1 MNQIQKLFASLSLPQ
16 KIGLGVVVL
25 ALAAGIP
32 LFTKWQH
39 ESDFKPLFTN
49 MAPEDAAA
57 VVQKLKEGGIEHR
70 LTENGSTVLVAS
82 EKVDDA
88 RLELAG
94 AGLPKTGRIG
104 FELFDKTNL
113 GITDFGEKVNY
124 RRALEGEL
132 ERSIKAINTIETA
145 RVHITFPK
153 DSVFLDS
160 REPAKASVLV
170 KLRVGATLDPQNVV
184 AISNLVGSAVEG
196 LSPDAV
202 SVVDMRGTLLSK
214 RKRAGDGADSG
225 DALLDYRHQVE
236 KDLTAKVEG
245 TLEPLLGEA
254 RFRVGVS
261 ADCDISTSEQTDE
274 TFDPTR
280 SVMSTSQKTEDVSS
294 SGMPGGVPGTPS
306 NLPRSTIKPL
316 GAGGGSNGSSRRTE
330 SMAFETSR
338 SVRQVK
344 MPRGQIRRIS
354 AAVLLD
360 QDFVW
365 QGQGA
370 QRKHVLT
377 PPSPERIKAIHDI
390 VAGVL
395 GIQSERGDQVVI
407 ESLPFEQTLA
417 EEETA
422 NAAAAAANAKG
433 GKTPP
438 LPPYAK
444 LLADRRV
451 QICGGVAIL
460 LLLLAVVF
468 LLARG
473 KKKAQVELQQ
483 AAAAL
488 PPGSEGARAAIGDGT
503 QAGAGAAVGG
513 AAQIAGQE
521 QALHTGTG
529 PAGAAHAVA
538 GQAAAKQVVAAAL
551 AEPALELPIPRLA
564 LPEMDSATKILLHQ
578 IQDHVAK
585 DPAFAAGVIRGW
597 MEEE

>member
-1 MNQIQKLFASLSLPQ
+1 MDQIKKLFASLSMAQ
-16 KIGLGVVVL
+16 KIGLAAVL
-25 ALAAGIP
+25 LAIAAGVP
-32 LFTKWQH
+32 MFTRWEH
-39 ESDFKPLFTN
+39 ERDFKPLFTN

-57 VVQKLKEGGIEHR
+57 VVAKLKEGGVEHR
-70 LTENGSTVLVAS
+70 LTENGTTILVAS
-82 EKVDDA
+82 DKVNDA
-88 RLELAG
+88 RLDLAG
-94 AGLPKTGRIG
+94 AGLPKSGRIG

-113 GITDFGEKVNY
+113 GVTDFGEKVNY

-132 ERSIKAINTIETA
+132 ERTIKAITAIESA

-170 KLRVGATLDPQNVV
+170 NLRPGSSLQPQNVL
-184 AISNLVGSAVEG
+184 AISNLVGNAVEG

-202 SVVDMRGTLLSK
+202 AVVDTRGTLLSK
-214 RKRAGDGADSG
+214 RRKSGDGADSG

-236 KDLTAKVEG
+236 KDLTAKVET

-274 TFDPTR
+274 TYDPTR
-280 SVMSTSQKTEDVSS
+280 SVMSTSQKTEDVSNNAS
-294 SGMPGGVPGTPS
+294 LGGVPGTPS

-316 GAGGGSNGSSRRTE
+316 GASGGSSGNSRRTE
-330 SMAFETSR
+330 SMNFETSR
-338 SVRQVK
+338 SVHQVK
-344 MPRGQIRRIS
+344 IPRGNIRRIS

-377 PPSPERIKAIHDI
+377 PPTPERIKAIHDI

-395 GIQSERGDQVVI
+395 GIQTERGDQVVI

-417 EEETA
+417 QEETA
-422 NAAAAAANAKG
+422 LAATNEKP
-433 GKTPP
+433 GKSVPQSP
-438 LPPYAK
+438 FAK

-451 QICGGVAIL
+451 LIGAGVGGVL
-460 LLLLAVVF
+460 LIVLLVF
-468 LLARG
+468 LMMKS
-473 KKKAQVELQQ
+473 KKKAAKVELEQVAAL
-483 AAAAL
+483 AAAR
-488 PPGSEGARAAIGDGT
+488 EGAS
-503 QAGAGAAVGG
+503 GG
-513 AAQIAGQE
+513 AASESHQIAGATE
-521 QALHTGTG
+521 TAEDG
-529 PAGAAHAVA
+529 HAIP
-538 GQAAAKQVVAAAL
+538 AAK
-551 AEPALELPIPRLA
+551 PHLA
-564 LPEMDSATKILLHQ
+564 LPEMDSATKILLTQ
-578 IQDHVAK
+578 IQEHVAK

>member
-1 MNQIQKLFASLSLPQ
+1 MDQLKKLFASLSLTQ
-16 KIGLGVVVL
+16 KIGLAAVL
-25 ALAAGIP
+25 VAVAAGIP
-32 LFTKWQH
+32 LFTRWQH
-39 ESDFKPLFTN
+39 EREFKPLFTN

-57 VVQKLKEGGIEHR
+57 VVTKLKESGVEHR
-70 LTENGSTVLVAS
+70 LTENGTTVLVSS

-88 RLELAG
+88 RIDLAG
-94 AGLPKTGRIG
+94 AGLPKSGRIG

-113 GITDFGEKVNY
+113 GVTDFGEKVNY

-132 ERSIKAINTIETA
+132 ERSIKAINAIESA

-170 KLRVGATLDPQNVV
+170 KLRTGAVLNPQNVI
-184 AISNLVGSAVEG
+184 AISNLIGSAVEG

-202 SVVDMRGTLLSK
+202 SVVDMNGTLLSK
-214 RKRAGDGADSG
+214 RKRQGDGADSE

-236 KDLTAKVEG
+236 KDLTAKVEA

-274 TFDPTR
+274 TYDPTR
-280 SVMSTSQKTEDVSS
+280 SVMSTSQKTEDVSNNTQ
-294 SGMPGGVPGTPS
+294 PGGVPGTPS

-316 GAGGGSNGSSRRTE
+316 GIGASSGTSRRTE

-344 MPRGQIRRIS
+344 MPRGTIRRIS

-360 QDFVW
+360 QDLVW

-370 QRKHVLT
+370 QRKNVLA
-377 PPSPERIKAIHDI
+377 PPTPERIKAIHDI

-395 GIQSERGDQVVI
+395 GIQTERGDQVVI

-417 EEETA
+417 QEETA
-422 NAAAAAANAKG
+422 NAAAAATANAKP
-433 GKTPP
+433 GKAAPQ
-438 LPPYAK
+438 PPYAK

-451 QICGGVAIL
+451 QIGAGVGVL
-460 LLLLAVVF
+460 LLIAALVF
-468 LLARG
+468 LMGR
-473 KKKAQVELQQ
+473 KKKAAKVELEQ

-488 PPGSEGARAAIGDGT
+488 P
-503 QAGAGAAVGG
+503 
-513 AAQIAGQE
+513 
-521 QALHTGTG
+521 
-529 PAGAAHAVA
+529 
-538 GQAAAKQVVAAAL
+538 
-551 AEPALELPIPRLA
+551 
-564 LPEMDSATKILLHQ
+564 
-578 IQDHVAK
+578 
-585 DPAFAAGVIRGW
+585 AAGVEGSNSATAPAKDGAAARSPNRRA
-597 MEEE
+597 

>member
-1 MNQIQKLFASLSLPQ
+1 MDQIKKLFASLSMAQ
-16 KIGLGVVVL
+16 KIGLAVVL
-25 ALAAGIP
+25 VAIAAGVP
-32 LFTKWQH
+32 LFTRWQH
-39 ESDFKPLFTN
+39 ERDFKPLFTN

-57 VVQKLKEGGIEHR
+57 VVQKLKEGGVEHR
-70 LTENGSTVLVAS
+70 LTENGTTVLVAA

-88 RLELAG
+88 RLDLAG
-94 AGLPKTGRIG
+94 AGLPKSGRIG

-113 GITDFGEKVNY
+113 GVTDFGEKVNY
-124 RRALEGEL
+124 CRALEGEL
-132 ERSIKAINTIETA
+132 ERSIKAINAIESA

-170 KLRVGATLDPQNVV
+170 KLRAGASLQPQNVI

-202 SVVDMRGTLLSK
+202 SVVDMRGNLLSK
-214 RKRAGDGADSG
+214 RRKSGDGADSE

-236 KDLTAKVEG
+236 KDLTAKVEA
-245 TLEPLLGEA
+245 TLDPLLGEA

-274 TFDPTR
+274 TYDPTR
-280 SVMSTSQKTEDVSS
+280 SVMSTSQKTEDIANNTQ
-294 SGMPGGVPGTPS
+294 PGGVPGTPS

-316 GAGGGSNGSSRRTE
+316 GVGASSGTSRRTE
-330 SMAFETSR
+330 STAFETSR

-344 MPRGQIRRIS
+344 MPRGNIRRIS

-377 PPSPERIKAIHDI
+377 PPTPERIKAIHDI
-390 VAGVL
+390 VAGVI
-395 GIQSERGDQVVI
+395 GVQAERGDQVVI

-417 EEETA
+417 QEETA
-422 NAAAAAANAKG
+422 NAEAAAATSVKP
-433 GKTPP
+433 GKAAPQTQ
-438 LPPYAK
+438 LAK
-444 LLADRRV
+444 LLADRRA
-451 QICGGVAIL
+451 QIGGGAGIVL
-460 LLLLAVVF
+460 LIAALAF
-468 LLARG
+468 LLGR
-473 KKKAQVELQQ
+473 KKNKGEVELEP

-488 PPGSEGARAAIGDGT
+488 PPGGEAVKAIPGAK
-503 QAGAGAAVGG
+503 AGNGSTE
-513 AAQIAGQE
+513 AAQIAE
-521 QALHTGTG
+521 
-529 PAGAAHAVA
+529 AAEA
-538 GQAAAKQVVAAAL
+538 
-551 AEPALELPIPRLA
+551 PLPSLPKPRLA
-564 LPEMDSATKILLHQ
+564 LPEMDSATKVLLLQ

-585 DPAFAAGVIRGW
+585 DPAFAAAVLRGW

>member
-1 MNQIQKLFASLSLPQ
+1 MDQIKKLFASLSLTQ
-16 KIGLGVVVL
+16 KVGLAVVL
-25 ALAAGIP
+25 LAVAIGIP
-32 LFTKWQH
+32 VFTHWQH
-39 ESDFKPLFTN
+39 ERDFKPLFTN

-57 VVQKLKEGGIEHR
+57 VVQKLKESGIEHR
-70 LTENGSTVLVAS
+70 LTENGSTVLVAA

-88 RLELAG
+88 RLDLAG
-94 AGLPKTGRIG
+94 QGLPKTGRIG

-113 GITDFGEKVNY
+113 GVTDFGEKINY

-132 ERSIKAINTIETA
+132 ERSIKAINAIESA

-170 KLRVGATLDPQNVV
+170 KLRPGANLEPQNVV

-214 RKRAGDGADSG
+214 RRRSGDGADSG

-236 KDLTAKVEG
+236 KDLTAKVEA

-274 TFDPTR
+274 TYDPTR
-280 SVMSTSQKTEDVSS
+280 SVMSTSQKTEDVSNNMQS
-294 SGMPGGVPGTPS
+294 GGVPGTPS
-306 NLPRSTIKPL
+306 NLPRSTIKTL
-316 GAGGGSNGSSRRTE
+316 GAGGTSGSSRRTE

-338 SVRQVK
+338 TVRQVK
-344 MPRGQIRRIS
+344 MPRGNIRRIS

-370 QRKHVLT
+370 QRKHILA
-377 PPSPERIKAIHDI
+377 PPTPERIKAIHDI

-395 GIQSERGDQVVI
+395 GIQTERGDQVVI

-417 EEETA
+417 QEEAA
-422 NAAAAAANAKG
+422 NAAAAATASSKT
-433 GKTPP
+433 GKATPQTA
-438 LPPYAK
+438 LAK
-444 LLADRRV
+444 LLADKRV
-451 QICGGVAIL
+451 LIGGGAGIALLVAALAFLIL
-460 LLLLAVVF
+460 
-468 LLARG
+468 RKT
-473 KKKAQVELQQ
+473 KKSKIELEQ
-483 AAAAL
+483 AAAL
-488 PPGSEGARAAIGDGT
+488 
-503 QAGAGAAVGG
+503 
-513 AAQIAGQE
+513 
-521 QALHTGTG
+521 
-529 PAGAAHAVA
+529 GAAHGTAGALPASADGAHPALEAKAGEGGAPQIASVEAPAAAVA
-538 GQAAAKQVVAAAL
+538 AAAAAK
-551 AEPALELPIPRLA
+551 PRLA
-564 LPEMDSATKILLHQ
+564 LPEMDSATKILLNQ

-585 DPAFAAGVIRGW
+585 DPAFAAGVLRGW

>member
-1 MNQIQKLFASLSLPQ
+1 MDQFKKLFASFSVSQ
-16 KIGLGVVVL
+16 KIWLGVALL
-25 ALAAGIP
+25 AVAIGVP
-32 LFTKWQH
+32 SFTRWQH

-57 VVQKLKEGGIEHR
+57 VVQKLKEGGVEHR
-70 LTENGSTVLVAS
+70 LTENGATVLVPA
-82 EKVDDA
+82 EKVDEM

-113 GITDFGEKVNY
+113 GLTDFTEKVNY

-132 ERSIKAINTIETA
+132 ERSIKAISSIETA

-160 REPAKASVLV
+160 RQPAKASVLV
-170 KLRVGATLDPQNVV
+170 KLRVGSTLEPQNVL

-202 SVVDMRGTLLSK
+202 AVIDMRGNLLSK
-214 RKRAGDGADSG
+214 RQRSGDGVESG
-225 DALLDYRHQVE
+225 DALLDYRHEVE
-236 KDLTAKVEG
+236 KDLAAKVQA

-274 TFDPTR
+274 TYDPTR
-280 SVMSTSQKTEDVSS
+280 SVMSTSQKTEDLSS
-294 SGMPGGVPGTPS
+294 TGQAAGVPGTPS

-316 GAGGGSNGSSRRTE
+316 VSSGSSNGASRRTE

-338 SVRQVK
+338 TVRQVK
-344 MPRGQIRRIS
+344 MPRGTIKRIS

-365 QGQGA
+365 QGQGV

-377 PPSPERIKAIHDI
+377 PPSPERMKTIHDVI
-390 VAGVL
+390 AGVL
-395 GIQSERGDQVVI
+395 GIQTERGDQLVI

-417 EEETA
+417 QEESGDAGANTKTA
-422 NAAAAAANAKG
+422 
-433 GKTPP
+433 KTPP
-438 LPPYAK
+438 QSPYAV
-444 LLADRRV
+444 LLADRRF
-451 QICGGVAIL
+451 QIGAGAA
-460 LLLLAVVF
+460 AVLIIAALFF
-468 LLARG
+468 LLKRG
-473 KKKAQVELQQ
+473 KKNLKVELQG
-483 AAAAL
+483 ASAL
-488 PPGSEGARAAIGDGT
+488 PPGA
-503 QAGAGAAVGG
+503 
-513 AAQIAGQE
+513 
-521 QALHTGTG
+521 
-529 PAGAAHAVA
+529 
-538 GQAAAKQVVAAAL
+538 QAAGGPPQIVAAEAPPVK
-551 AEPALELPIPRLA
+551 APIPRLA
-564 LPEMDSATKILLHQ
+564 LPEITSESMILLNH
-578 IQDHVAK
+578 IQEQVAK
-585 DPAFAAGVIRGW
+585 DPVFAAAIVRGW

>member
-1 MNQIQKLFASLSLPQ
+1 MDQIKKLFASLSLPQ
-16 KIGLGVVVL
+16 KIGLAVVL
-25 ALAAGIP
+25 VAIAAGVP
-32 LFTKWQH
+32 LFTRWQH
-39 ESDFKPLFTN
+39 ERDFKPLFTN

-57 VVQKLKEGGIEHR
+57 VVAKLKEGGIEHR
-70 LTENGSTVLVAS
+70 LTENGSTVLVSAD
-82 EKVDDA
+82 KVDEA

-94 AGLPKTGRIG
+94 QGLPKTGRIG

-113 GITDFGEKVNY
+113 GVTDFGEKVNY

-132 ERSIKAINTIETA
+132 ERSIKAISAIESA

-170 KLRVGATLDPQNVV
+170 KLRPGASLDPQNVL

-202 SVVDMRGTLLSK
+202 AVVDMRGTLLSK

-236 KDLTAKVEG
+236 KDLTSKVEA
-245 TLEPLLGEA
+245 TLEPLLGDA

-274 TFDPTR
+274 TYDPTR
-280 SVMSTSQKTEDVSS
+280 SVMSTSQKTEDLSNNTQL
-294 SGMPGGVPGTPS
+294 GGVPGTPS

-316 GAGGGSNGSSRRTE
+316 GATGGSSGTSRRTE

-344 MPRGQIRRIS
+344 VPRGSIRRIS

-360 QDFVW
+360 QDLVW

-370 QRKHVLT
+370 QRKQILA
-377 PPSPERIKAIHDI
+377 PPTQERIKAIHDI

-395 GIQSERGDQVVI
+395 GVQSERGDQVVI

-417 EEETA
+417 QEEAA
-422 NAAAAAANAKG
+422 NAAAAAAAASAKP
-433 GKTPP
+433 GKAGPQ
-438 LPPYAK
+438 PPYAK

-451 QICGGVAIL
+451 QIGAGVAVFLIIAAL
-460 LLLLAVVF
+460 VF
-468 LLARG
+468 LLR
-473 KKKAQVELQQ
+473 KKKKVAVELDAAAEFPL
-483 AAAAL
+483 AAAAAKEL
-488 PPGSEGARAAIGDGT
+488 AEGKKADGAT
-503 QAGAGAAVGG
+503 TDAP
-513 AAQIAGQE
+513 QIAAPE
-521 QALHTGTG
+521 NHT
-529 PAGAAHAVA
+529 VA
-538 GQAAAKQVVAAAL
+538 DV
-551 AEPALELPIPRLA
+551 PTIRPRLA
-564 LPEMDSATKILLHQ
+564 LPEMDSATKILLNQ

-585 DPAFAAGVIRGW
+585 DPAFAAGIIRGW

>member
-1 MNQIQKLFASLSLPQ
+1 MDQIKKLFAALSLAQ
-16 KIGLGVVVL
+16 KIGLGAVVVAIL
-25 ALAAGIP
+25 GGLP
-32 LFTKWQH
+32 LFTRWQH
-39 ESDFKPLFTN
+39 ERDFKPLFTN

-57 VVQKLKEGGIEHR
+57 VVQKLKESGVEHR
-70 LTENGSTVLVAS
+70 LTENGTTVLVSS

-88 RLELAG
+88 RLDLAG
-94 AGLPKTGRIG
+94 AGLPKSGRIG

-113 GITDFGEKVNY
+113 GVTDFGEKVNY

-132 ERSIKAINTIETA
+132 ERSIKAINAIESA

-170 KLRVGATLDPQNVV
+170 KLRTGATLEPQNVI

-196 LSPDAV
+196 LSADAV
-202 SVVDMRGTLLSK
+202 SVVDMRGNLLSK
-214 RKRAGDGADSG
+214 RKKSGDGADSG
-225 DALLDYRHQVE
+225 DVLLDYRHHVE
-236 KDLTAKVEG
+236 KDLTAKVEA
-245 TLEPLLGEA
+245 TLEPLLGES

-274 TFDPTR
+274 TYDPTR
-280 SVMSTSQKTEDVSS
+280 SVMSTSQKTEDVSNNS
-294 SGMPGGVPGTPS
+294 QPGGVPGTPS

-316 GAGGGSNGSSRRTE
+316 YAGSSSGTSRRTE

-344 MPRGQIRRIS
+344 MPRGAIRRIS

-370 QRKHVLT
+370 QRKHVLA
-377 PPSPERIKAIHDI
+377 PPTPERIKAIHDI

-395 GIQSERGDQVVI
+395 GIQAERGDQVVI

-417 EEETA
+417 QEESS
-422 NAAAAAANAKG
+422 NAAAAAAASTKT
-433 GKTPP
+433 GKAAAQT
-438 LPPYAK
+438 A
-444 LLADRRV
+444 LARLMADKRV
-451 QICGGVAIL
+451 LIGAGVGGVL
-460 LLLLAVVF
+460 LLVAIFF
-468 LLARG
+468 LLGRR
-473 KKKAQVELQQ
+473 KKKAPVELQQ
-483 AAAAL
+483 AGAAL
-488 PPGSEGARAAIGDGT
+488 PPSAEAAKAVLEGKANGHSEKAAP
-503 QAGAGAAVGG
+503 
-513 AAQIAGQE
+513 QIAATE
-521 QALHTGTG
+521 ETID
-529 PAGAAHAVA
+529 
-538 GQAAAKQVVAAAL
+538 QVVATR
-551 AEPALELPIPRLA
+551 PRLA
-564 LPEMDSATKILLHQ
+564 LPEMDSATKTLLHQ

-585 DPAFAAGVIRGW
+585 DPAFAAGVVRGW

>member
-1 MNQIQKLFASLSLPQ
+1 MDQIKKLFASLSLSQ
-16 KIGLGVVVL
+16 KIGMGAVL
-25 ALAAGIP
+25 LAMAVGLP
-32 LFTKWQH
+32 LFTRWQH
-39 ESDFKPLFTN
+39 ERDFKPLFTN

-57 VVQKLKEGGIEHR
+57 VVQKLKEGGVDHR
-70 LTENGSTVLVAS
+70 LTENGATVLVPS
-82 EKVDDA
+82 DKVDDA
-88 RLELAG
+88 RLDLAG

-113 GITDFGEKVNY
+113 GVTDFGEKVNY

-132 ERSIKAINTIETA
+132 ERSIKAITTIESA

-170 KLRVGATLDPQNVV
+170 KLNPGASLNAQNVI

-214 RKRAGDGADSG
+214 RRKSGDGADSG

-236 KDLTAKVEG
+236 KDLTAKVEA

-274 TFDPTR
+274 TYDPTR
-280 SVMSTSQKTEDVSS
+280 SVMSTSQKTEDMSS
-294 SGMPGGVPGTPS
+294 SAQPGGVPGTPS

-316 GAGGGSNGSSRRTE
+316 GVGGSGSGTSRRTE

-344 MPRGQIRRIS
+344 MPRGSIRRIS

-370 QRKHVLT
+370 KLKHVLA
-377 PPSPERIKAIHDI
+377 PPSAERMKAIHDI

-395 GIQSERGDQVVI
+395 GIQTDRGDLVVI

-417 EEETA
+417 QEETA
-422 NAAAAAANAKG
+422 NADAAASAKP
-433 GKTPP
+433 GKTAPQTP
-438 LPPYAK
+438 LAK
-444 LLADRRV
+444 LLADGRV
-451 QICGGVAIL
+451 QIGAGVGVV
-460 LLLLAVVF
+460 LLAALIF
-468 LLARG
+468 LLKRRRT
-473 KKKAQVELQQ
+473 KAGVELD
-483 AAAAL
+483 
-488 PPGSEGARAAIGDGT
+488 RTAAI
-503 QAGAGAAVGG
+503 
-513 AAQIAGQE
+513 
-521 QALHTGTG
+521 
-529 PAGAAHAVA
+529 
-538 GQAAAKQVVAAAL
+538 AAAKPGEAGKDIVAGTAPQIAP
-551 AEPALELPIPRLA
+551 AEEAPRVLPIANGRLA
-564 LPEMDSATKILLHQ
+564 LPEMDSVTKTLLNQ

-597 MEEE
+597 MEED

>member
-1 MNQIQKLFASLSLPQ
+1 MDQIKKLFASLSLAQ
-16 KIGLGVVVL
+16 KIGLGL
-25 ALAAGIP
+25 ALLAVAVGIP
-32 LFTKWQH
+32 MFTHWQK
-39 ESDFKPLFTN
+39 ERDFRPLFTN

-57 VVQKLKEGGIEHR
+57 VVQKLKESGVDYR
-70 LTENGSTVLVAS
+70 LTENGTTVLVPDA
-82 EKVDDA
+82 KVNDM
-88 RLELAG
+88 RLDLAG

-104 FELFDKTNL
+104 FEIFDKTNL
-113 GITDFGEKVNY
+113 GVTDFGEKVNY

-132 ERSIKAINTIETA
+132 ERSIKAITTIDTA

-170 KLRVGATLDPQNVV
+170 KLRPGATLNPQNVI

-214 RKRAGDGADSG
+214 RRPAGDSADSG

-236 KDLTAKVEG
+236 KDLTAKVEA

-274 TFDPTR
+274 TYDPTR
-280 SVMSTSQKTEDVSS
+280 SVMSTSQKTEDVSNS
-294 SGMPGGVPGTPS
+294 AQLGGVPGTPS

-316 GAGGGSNGSSRRTE
+316 SAAGGTSGTSRRTE

-344 MPRGQIRRIS
+344 MPRGTIRRIS

-360 QDFVW
+360 QDFTW

-370 QRKHVLT
+370 QRKHVLA
-377 PPSPERIKAIHDI
+377 PPTPERIKAIHDI

-395 GIQSERGDQVVI
+395 GIQNERGDQVVI

-417 EEETA
+417 QEESA
-422 NAAAAAANAKG
+422 NAAAAAAAKP
-433 GKTPP
+433 GKATPP
-438 LPPYAK
+438 TALAK

-451 QICGGVAIL
+451 QIGAGATIL
-460 LLLLAVVF
+460 LLLVAVVF
-468 LLARG
+468 LLGRR
-473 KKKAQVELQQ
+473 KKAAAVELAQTAAL
-483 AAAAL
+483 AAAATAHAADGSK
-488 PPGSEGARAAIGDGT
+488 PAIEGGHTTSGSAPGGS
-503 QAGAGAAVGG
+503 
-513 AAQIAGQE
+513 AQIAGTTEE
-521 QALHTGTG
+521 QTLETM
-529 PAGAAHAVA
+529 AAP
-538 GQAAAKQVVAAAL
+538 K
-551 AEPALELPIPRLA
+551 PRLA
-564 LPEMDSATKILLHQ
+564 LPEMDSATKILLNQ
-578 IQDHVAK
+578 IQGHVAK
-585 DPAFAAGVIRGW
+585 DPAFAAGIIRGW